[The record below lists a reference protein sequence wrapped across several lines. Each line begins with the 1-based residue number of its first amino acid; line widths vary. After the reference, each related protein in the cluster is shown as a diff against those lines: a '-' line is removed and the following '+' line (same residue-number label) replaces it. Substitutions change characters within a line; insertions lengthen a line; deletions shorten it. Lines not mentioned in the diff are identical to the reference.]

1 MVKELAEHYEAGERL
16 ADIPWEMIDENKFL
30 AARHGMDGELVD
42 LPSPDRVATKELARR
57 LLDRLREHAQDLG
70 CEDALT
76 ECVEDLIANGNGAHR
91 QVVVYEANH
100 DLHELMAEISPRR
113 PRRPRS
119 GRARQARPRISPH
132 VGCRPLRRLQEL
144 PVGGQPVRH
153 RVPLLRDAAAQ
164 AGAQAAGRGGA
175 APPPQA
181 AGPPVAR
188 QAAPGGDAGHPRRR
202 SAVATIALVL
212 ATCGVWLAW
221 NGGFVDVDDLVVL
234 GPLDGDWWRVFT
246 TQFVFFSGL
255 AQFFSLVGLGLFG
268 WLVERRWG
276 WPAVLAIFLA
286 AGAGGTAVVALID
299 DFPIAVGGTGAALG
313 LLCAWAVPELEAR
326 RRGEETDGDLL
337 GVAAIAF
344 VLVAMPF
351 ARTEIDPLAVVCGG
365 LLGALVGL
373 VVSRVRT

>member
-1 MVKELAEHYEAGERL
+1 MPGIRG
-16 ADIPWEMIDENKFL
+16 D
-30 AARHGMDGELVD
+30 
-42 LPSPDRVATKELARR
+42 
-57 LLDRLREHAQDLG
+57 
-70 CEDALT
+70 
-76 ECVEDLIANGNGAHR
+76 
-91 QVVVYEANH
+91 
-100 DLHELMAEISPRR
+100 
-113 PRRPRS
+113 
-119 GRARQARPRISPH
+119 ARPW
-132 VGCRPLRRLQEL
+132 L
-144 PVGGQPVRH
+144 
-153 RVPLLRDAAAQ
+153 
-164 AGAQAAGRGGA
+164 
-175 APPPQA
+175 
-181 AGPPVAR
+181 
-188 QAAPGGDAGHPRRR
+188 
-202 SAVATIALVL
+202 TIALVL

-234 GPLDGDWWRVFT
+234 FGPLDGDWWRVFA

-313 LLCAWAVPELEAR
+313 LLCAWAVPELEAPAG
-326 RRGEETDGDLL
+326 RGDRMASIL